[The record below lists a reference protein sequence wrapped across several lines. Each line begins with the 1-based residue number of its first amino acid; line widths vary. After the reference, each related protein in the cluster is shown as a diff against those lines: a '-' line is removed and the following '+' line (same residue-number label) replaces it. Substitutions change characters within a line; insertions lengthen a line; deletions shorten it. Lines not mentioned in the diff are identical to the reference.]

1 MTDSRINYTVVGG
14 FVLVMLVV
22 LLGIL
27 ATMVGRTGSTDS
39 YYTTYNSVGGLK
51 FGTQVLYEGYPIGQ
65 VEEIIPERNGPNT
78 KFKVVM
84 SVKEG
89 WAIPKNSLAR
99 VTASG
104 FLSAMIINITG
115 GDQPE
120 MIPVGG
126 EIPGKAGG
134 NLFSVMSEV
143 AGEVSELTRSGIK
156 PLLDTLNQ
164 MAGNANSIAV
174 DDMPAI
180 ASNLRQVSEALALR
194 TPEITGN
201 LASMTG
207 KLNTEVLS
215 TKNVESLQRMLS
227 NADQASSQLS
237 QIAGNLGSMSAE
249 VQKLVVQLDEVVTEN
264 RGDMRA
270 SVKDMRYTLD
280 TLARNIDSITY
291 SMDSTSRN
299 MMEFSRSIRQNPG
312 LLLGGKPQTDEER
325 R

>member
-22 LLGIL
+22 LLGVL
-27 ATMVGRTGSTDS
+27 AAMVGRTGSTDR

-51 FGTQVLYEGYPIGQ
+51 FGTQVFYEGYPIGQ
-65 VEEIIPERNGPNT
+65 VEEIVPQRSGPDT

-89 WAIPKNSLAR
+89 WAIPKDSLAR

-115 GDQPE
+115 GVQPD

-180 ASNLRQVSEALALR
+180 AANLRQVSEALALR

-215 TKNVESLQRMLS
+215 SKNVDSLQRMLV
-227 NADQASSQLS
+227 NADQATAQLS

-249 VQKLVVQLDEVVTEN
+249 VQKLVSQLDEVVTEN